1 MMSMSLLTVLADS
14 DAFMLLSSEIILPIL
29 PTSLA
34 YLPLLVNA
42 WYFLWKLTCC
52 MRCRAAC
59 WKRVRLNT
67 QESRQEEDESRQ
79 VEEEQTFEAYLD
91 LDEVSSI

>member
-1 MMSMSLLTVLADS
+1 
-14 DAFMLLSSEIILPIL
+14 MLLSSETILPIL
-29 PTSLA
+29 RTSLA

-67 QESRQEEDESRQ
+67 QESRQDEDESRQ
-79 VEEEQTFEAYLD
+79 VEEEQPSEAYLD
-91 LDEVSSI
+91 LDEVGSI